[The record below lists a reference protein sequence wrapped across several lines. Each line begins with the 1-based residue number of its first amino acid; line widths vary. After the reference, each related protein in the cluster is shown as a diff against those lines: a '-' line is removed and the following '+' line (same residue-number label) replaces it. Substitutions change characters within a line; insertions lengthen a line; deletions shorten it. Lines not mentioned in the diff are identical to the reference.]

1 MRFKVQNSKFKIAD
15 GYTLLELIVT
25 MTVLAI
31 FVMGTIPLTQ
41 NAVRRQKEIRLRQVL
56 REMRNAIDEFKRDA
70 KDACPPGS
78 QAAGNPTIP
87 GGNLPVDPRS
97 RFIVDDCA
105 LFDNDLN
112 VDHYPPTLEVLAE
125 GVKVKRTGLPPQAQ
139 SGGVFSD
146 RNATDL
152 NGDQEEI
159 IKHYLRELPLD
170 PMTGEADW
178 RFRSSTQSADSDSW
192 DEVNVFDVRSSSDGE
207 ALNGEK
213 YSDW

>member
-1 MRFKVQNSKFKIAD
+1 MKSKVQSPKFRVQS

-70 KDACPPGS
+70 KDACPSGS
-78 QAAGNPTIP
+78 LRNGNDTIQ
-87 GGNLPVDPRS
+87 GGNLPIDPRS
-97 RFIVDDCA
+97 RFIVDDCS

-139 SGGVFSD
+139 GGGVFSD
-146 RNATDL
+146 TNATDL
-152 NGDQEEI
+152 NKDSEEI

-170 PMTGEADW
+170 PMTGETDW
-178 RFRSSTQSADSDSW
+178 KFRSSTQDADSGSW
-192 DEVNVFDVRSSSDGE
+192 DEVNVFDVHSSSDGE